1 MIFSEEQVSAL
12 FSNSVEENLADI
24 ARLLGIK

>member
-1 MIFSEEQVSAL
+1 MIFTEEQVSAL

-24 ARLLGIK
+24 GRLLGVN

>member
-1 MIFSEEQVSAL
+1 MIFSDEQVNNL
-12 FSNSVEENLADI
+12 FRNSVEENLADI